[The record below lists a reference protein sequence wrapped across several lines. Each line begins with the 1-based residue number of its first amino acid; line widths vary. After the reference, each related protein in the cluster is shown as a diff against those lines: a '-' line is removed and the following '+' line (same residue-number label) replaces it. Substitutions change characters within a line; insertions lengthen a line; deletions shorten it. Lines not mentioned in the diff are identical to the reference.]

1 MGRRSRKR
9 SVPPSPRPSDDP
21 RADTG
26 EAKRPPPPAPAAAQT
41 PRPRTRG
48 RPRLD
53 EAPPAPWGSFP
64 IVELCVLLA
73 LVLGI
78 AGIVIWGRQG
88 QIMLACATGLGSLAG
103 LEVSIREHWAGYRSH
118 TTVLAGT
125 VGVAVLAICVFAKAP
140 QPVILIA
147 GATAFASAF
156 WLFRNVFRR
165 RTGGLGFR

>member
-9 SVPPSPRPSDDP
+9 SVPPSPRPPDDP
-21 RADTG
+21 RADAR
-26 EAKRPPPPAPAAAQT
+26 EAKRPPAPAAAPG

-73 LVLGI
+73 LILGI

-88 QIMLACATGLGSLAG
+88 QVMLGCATALGSLAG

-118 TTVLAGT
+118 TTVLAGS
-125 VGVAVLAICVFAKAP
+125 VGVAVLAIGFFTRAP
-140 QPVILIA
+140 QAVFLVA